1 MKSGA
6 MSRVRKPAV
15 AGSFYDGDPGR
26 LRDHVDQLLTQA
38 SDSDLKG
45 EVRGLVSPHAGY
57 IYSGLAAAVG
67 YKTLRGSTYD
77 AVLMVGPSHREY
89 FDGVST
95 YSGDAYRTP
104 LGDVP
109 IHQEIRDA
117 LVNQSPLI
125 ELSDVGHRGE
135 HCLEVQLPF
144 LQRVLGEFSI
154 VPLIIGNQTRE
165 TCLSLGKAIA
175 KSTLGKNVL
184 VVASSDLSHY
194 HPYDAA
200 VSLDRRVID
209 QVEAFD
215 ELALMAQLDSAR
227 AEACGGGPVVSVMHA
242 AKLLGANQSRA
253 LFYCNSGDITGDK
266 SAVVGYLSA
275 AFLQVH

>member
-1 MKSGA
+1 MV
-6 MSRVRKPAV
+6 RVRKPAV
-15 AGSFYDGDPGR
+15 AGSFYDGDAGR
-26 LRDHVDQLLTQA
+26 LREHVDQLLAQA

-45 EVRGLVSPHAGY
+45 AIRGLVSPHAGY
-57 IYSGLAAAVG
+57 VYSGLAAAVG
-67 YKTLRGSTYD
+67 YKTLRGSKYE

-89 FDGVST
+89 FDGVSV

-109 IHQEIRDA
+109 IHQELRDA
-117 LVNQSPLI
+117 LVEQSPLM
-125 ELSDVGHRGE
+125 ELSETGHRGE

-144 LQRVLGEFSI
+144 LQRVLEEFSI
-154 VPLIIGNQTRE
+154 VPMIIGNQTRE
-165 TCLSLGKAIA
+165 TCLSLGNAIA
-175 KSTLGKNVL
+175 KATEGKNVL
-184 VVASSDLSHY
+184 LVASSDLSHY

-200 VSLDRRVID
+200 VKLDHRVIE

-215 ELALMAQLDSAR
+215 ELALMAQLDNER
-227 AEACGGGPVVSVMHA
+227 LEACGGGPVVSVMHA

-253 LFYCNSGDITGDK
+253 LFYCNSGDVTGDR

>member
-1 MKSGA
+1 MP
-6 MSRVRKPAV
+6 RVRKPAV
-15 AGSFYDGDPGR
+15 AGSFYDGDARR
-26 LRDHVDQLLTQA
+26 LRDHVDLLLTQA

-45 EVRGLVSPHAGY
+45 AIRGLVSPHAGY
-57 IYSGLAAAVG
+57 MYSGLAAAVG
-67 YKTLRGSTYD
+67 YKTLRGLNFD
-77 AVLMVGPSHREY
+77 AVLLVGPSHREY
-89 FDGVST
+89 FDGVSI

-109 IHQEIRDA
+109 IHGEIRDA

-125 ELSDVGHRGE
+125 ELSEVGHREE

-154 VPLIIGNQTRE
+154 VPMIIGNQTKE
-165 TCLSLGKAIA
+165 ICLSLGNAIA
-175 KSTLGKNVL
+175 KATEGKNVL
-184 VVASSDLSHY
+184 LVASSDLSHY

-215 ELALMAQLDSAR
+215 ELALMAQLDMETV
-227 AEACGGGPVVSVMHA
+227 EACGGGPVVSVMHA
-242 AKLLGANQSRA
+242 AKLLGANQSRV